1 MSMYTDP
8 YNFPTKKAFKEAVE
22 VSRAT
27 VYLYQPGPFG
37 TGNITKAGKF
47 TVEGPKYP
55 QPHKWYATVTTDE
68 TGRVIT
74 VK

>member
-8 YNFPTKKAFKEAVE
+8 YNFQTKKQFREAVE
-22 VSRAT
+22 DSGAT

-37 TGNITKAGKF
+37 TGTIHEAGKW

-55 QPHKWYATVTTDE
+55 QPHKWYATVWTDDS
-68 TGRVIT
+68 GKVIRV
-74 VK
+74 K